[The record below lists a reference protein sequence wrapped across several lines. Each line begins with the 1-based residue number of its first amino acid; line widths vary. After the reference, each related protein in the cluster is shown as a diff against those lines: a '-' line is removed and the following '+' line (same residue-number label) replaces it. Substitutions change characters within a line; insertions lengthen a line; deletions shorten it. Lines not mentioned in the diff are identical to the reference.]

1 MTNKALLSI
10 IAILLVGVMSI
21 GVIHALDDNE
31 SDSTFEN
38 IGENFEE
45 AGEEIDDEIDD
56 HTDAR

>member
-10 IAILLVGVMSI
+10 IAILLVGVLSI

-38 IGENFEE
+38 IGDSIDE
-45 AGEEIDDEIDD
+45 AGEEVGDEIDD
-56 HTDAR
+56 HTDAQ